1 MLKKHYQD
9 MKNNNSQSTKGNK
22 ANPLNYNVDH
32 NLAVTIWKTLF
43 KQGDEETC
51 RILSNLMIEQGCQ
64 EIEIQDMT
72 LILAFWKD
80 YMEEHNLLFLSPEKK
95 DLH

>member
-1 MLKKHYQD
+1 MQK
-9 MKNNNSQSTKGNK
+9 NNSQSTKGNK

-51 RILSNLMIEQGCQ
+51 KTLCKLMINQGCQ
-64 EIEIQDMT
+64 EIEVEDMS
-72 LILAFWKD
+72 LIFAFWKD
-80 YMEEHNLLFLSPEKK
+80 YMKDHDLLFLSPEEK
-95 DLH
+95 DSH